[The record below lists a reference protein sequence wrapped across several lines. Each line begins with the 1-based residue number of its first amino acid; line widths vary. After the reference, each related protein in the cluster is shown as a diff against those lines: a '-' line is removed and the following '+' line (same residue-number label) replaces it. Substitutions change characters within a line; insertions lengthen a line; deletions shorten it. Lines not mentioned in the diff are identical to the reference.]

1 MLNNEN
7 VQSFLWPC
15 EFACTIVSE
24 KLIIPNYYN
33 LKLNIEPAES
43 KTSDINTGFKKL
55 KYFVSNCLQNSI
67 LIHQKNPLLINLKE
81 IESNFVLLP
90 AEPYDYFFASVLFN
104 KLSKIVENY
113 FLVNYLELF
122 SSIGDHVEYTVNH
135 GNKMKLDTNNKYW
148 WNTDTVNTGQTE
160 HITWEELNII
170 DSPKFMPKIVKGGLS
185 E

>member
-1 MLNNEN
+1 MLSNEST
-7 VQSFLWPC
+7 SFLWPC

-43 KTSDINTGFKKL
+43 KSAEINNGFKKL

-67 LIHQKNPLLINLKE
+67 LICQKNTILCQLTE

-90 AEPYDYFFASVLFN
+90 TEPYDYFFASILFN
-104 KLSKIVENY
+104 KFSKIVENY
-113 FLVNYLELF
+113 FLVNYLILF
-122 SSIGDHVEYTVNH
+122 SSIGDNVEYNVNH
-135 GNKMKLDTNNKYW
+135 SNKMKLDTSNKYW
-148 WNTDTVNTGQTE
+148 WNMDTVNTGQNE
-160 HITWEELNII
+160 HISWEELNII
-170 DSPKFMPKIVKGGLS
+170 DSPRFMPKIVKGGLS